1 MFSQPL
7 TSAIAEAEELVAD
20 APHIETEA
28 DLLEGL
34 QYLAGCVAACNTWC
48 STTTVITRCLLS
60 GTGPF
65 TKMGLDNPD
74 TLYFGCRVQPTTT
87 TSVTGGRG
95 TTTDL
100 SFQLLGGEYTDDN
113 VPASQ
118 AAFDDRELEIAA
130 DGSFQW
136 QVRPTSPG
144 QLVIR
149 EVYGDWSARAARC
162 PFPDSD
168 TAGTAPPPLTRA
180 AIEKRYAT
188 AGKQLV
194 NRIKTWLQFP
204 QWFYLDIPVNTM
216 VAPRLTPGGLATQ
229 YSSVGHFDLRP
240 DQALIITLPVT
251 DAPYLGFQLGS
262 LWYIS
267 LDYIN
272 HQTSLNNT
280 QAQADPD
287 GKVRIVVADQ
297 NPGVTNWVET
307 LGHRR
312 GFLQFRWQRVSRQLT
327 EADGPSVELVDF
339 DASRPSCRT
348 STTIRFPTTTGV
360 RESRCANNKLRPGC
374 WGDDVRIAREQGR
387 RDQRRRPGA
396 RYHAGAPVC
405 AGRRRPGAGG
415 ANGGAAWKDVAKQV
429 NDAGRK
435 ALAVRADITDDD
447 EVPPSSRPTIATL
460 RQGRRV
466 DQQRVPGAV
475 DEAVGRHQFSAHP
488 RRDRAQRARRLAAH
502 PGLHAGAGAVAR
514 IDRQRQLDGVAA
526 LPGQIRRLQDG
537 QVDAAVDVA
546 VVGHRARARRAS
558 ASIPLPPA
566 ISGATRLQAYFEHQ
580 AGKYGTTVDQIYA
593 ATAANSDLKRLP
605 TEDEVASAILFL
617 ASDLS
622 SGITGQTLDVNCG
635 EYHT

>member
-1 MFSQPL
+1 MFAPL
-7 TSAIAEAEELVAD
+7 FSEPLVSAIAEAEKLVAA

-34 QYLAGCVAACNTWC
+34 QYLAGCVAACTHM
-48 STTTVITRCLLS
+48 VFDYERDHPMLLS

-74 TLYFGCRVQPTTT
+74 TLYFGCRVQPDRDYL
-87 TSVTGGRG
+87 VTGARG

-118 AAFDDRELEIAA
+118 AAFDDRELEIAP

-136 QVRPTSPG
+136 QVRPTSTG

-149 EVYGDWSARAARC
+149 EVYGDWSAQRGTLAISRV
-162 PFPDSD
+162 D

-188 AGKQLV
+188 AGNQLV

-216 VAPRLTPGGLATQ
+216 VSPRLTPGGLATQ
-229 YSSVGHFDLRP
+229 YSSVGHFDLP
-240 DQALIITLPVT
+240 SDQALVITLPVS

-307 LGHRR
+307 LGHRK
-312 GFLQFRWQRVSRQLT
+312 GFLQFRWQRVSRALT
-327 EADGPSVELVDF
+327 EADGPTVQLVDF
-339 DASRPSCRT
+339 DAISATLPHFT
-348 STTIRFPTTTGV
+348 H
-360 RESRCANNKLRPGC
+360 NKISDQDWRA
-374 WGDDVRIAREQGR
+374 RIA
-387 RDQRRRPGA
+387 
-396 RYHAGAPVC
+396 
-405 AGRRRPGAGG
+405 
-415 ANGGAAWKDVAKQV
+415 
-429 NDAGRK
+429 
-435 ALAVRADITDDD
+435 
-447 EVPPSSRPTIATL
+447 L
-460 RQGRRV
+460 RQ
-466 DQQRVPGAV
+466 QQIA
-475 DEAVGRHQFSAHP
+475 
-488 RRDRAQRARRLAAH
+488 ARML
-502 PGLHAGAGAVAR
+502 G
-514 IDRQRQLDGVAA
+514 
-526 LPGQIRRLQDG
+526 
-537 QVDAAVDVA
+537 
-546 VVGHRARARRAS
+546 
-558 ASIPLPPA
+558 
-566 ISGATRLQAYFEHQ
+566 
-580 AGKYGTTVDQIYA
+580 
-593 ATAANSDLKRLP
+593 
-605 TEDEVASAILFL
+605 
-617 ASDLS
+617 
-622 SGITGQTLDVNCG
+622 
-635 EYHT
+635 